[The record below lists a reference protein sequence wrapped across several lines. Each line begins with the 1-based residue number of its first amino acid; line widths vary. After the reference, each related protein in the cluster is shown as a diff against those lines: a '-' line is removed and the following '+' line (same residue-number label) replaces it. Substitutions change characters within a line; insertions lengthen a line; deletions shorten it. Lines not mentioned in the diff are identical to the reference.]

1 MSSVV
6 PIVTPEQLHA
16 EQLAGKSPAL
26 IDVRTEAEYR
36 TGHIP
41 GAQLIA
47 GEERSP
53 ATIENRLGRP
63 GRGINETLYITCHAG
78 QQAARAAENLRQS
91 GLTNIALI
99 TIGEEKRHNLCLQVS
114 GMQAYVDLM
123 NGLELDHPR
132 LMDIAVPANR
142 ACGMAQAA

>member
-26 IDVRTEAEYR
+26 IDVPTEAEYR

-47 GEERSP
+47 GEEPSP
-53 ATIENRLGRP
+53 ATIGNRLGRP
-63 GRGINETLYITCHAG
+63 GPGRNETLYITCHAG
-78 QQAARAAENLRQS
+78 QQAARATENLRQS

-99 TIGEEKRHNLCLQVS
+99 TIGEE
-114 GMQAYVDLM
+114 
-123 NGLELDHPR
+123 
-132 LMDIAVPANR
+132 
-142 ACGMAQAA
+142 